1 MTYKFIADVMLGK
14 FAKWLRILGFDTLYR
29 SDFTDNEIIFIAASQ
44 KRIVLTRDRDLQKSL
59 GEKKSILIKSCIA
72 YEQILQVIEE
82 LHLKIDKDRL
92 FSRCNI
98 CNSEIKEVSKEAAVE
113 KVPPYIFDKY
123 STFRYCSN
131 CQKYY
136 WKGTHQEKILKK
148 IEAIIEKKSPE

>member
-1 MTYKFIADVMLGK
+1 MTYKFIADVMLGRL
-14 FAKWLRILGFDTLYR
+14 AKWIRILGFDTLYR
-29 SDFTDNEIIFIAASQ
+29 PDFTDNEIIFIAANQ
-44 KRIVLTRDRDLQKSL
+44 KRIVLTCDRDLQKSL
-59 GEKKSILIKSCIA
+59 GENKSILIKSCYI
-72 YEQILQVIEE
+72 YEQILQVIKE
-82 LHLKIDKDRL
+82 LRLTIDKDLL

-123 STFRYCSN
+123 STFRYCSG